1 MITIAIELAE
11 NGVIKI
17 IHDDNINGAG
27 EEFESRKVYDFD
39 GLDSH
44 NSKISFLNELAL
56 DLGMDLGTDLDQSK
70 IVITSEWGSKYKPTK
85 EQAAKRISE
94 LEKQIKRLEKY
105 KS

>member
-39 GLDSH
+39 GIDNV
-44 NSKISFLNELAL
+44 NSKISFLNELAM
-56 DLGMDLGTDLDQSK
+56 DLGMDMGTELDHYK
-70 IVITSEWGSKYKPTK
+70 IIVRSEWGSKYKPSK
-85 EQAAKRISE
+85 ELAADKIKE
-94 LEKQIKRLEKY
+94 LEKEIKRLEKFN
-105 KS
+105 K